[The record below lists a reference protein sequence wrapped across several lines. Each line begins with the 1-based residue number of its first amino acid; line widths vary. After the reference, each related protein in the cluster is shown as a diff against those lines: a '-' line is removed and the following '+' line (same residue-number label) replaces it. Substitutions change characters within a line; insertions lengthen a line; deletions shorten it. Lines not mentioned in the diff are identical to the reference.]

1 MVVLWRLLERLKEYK
16 AELDE
21 VNTRMFFLSQI
32 HKRRS
37 FRKSQG

>member
-21 VNTRMFFLSQI
+21 VNTRMFFFSP
-32 HKRRS
+32 RR
-37 FRKSQG
+37 RDAVLKITG